1 MSQALVN
8 LVPLLDGSNYKAWA
22 RAMESYLKSMDLWE
36 IISRDEPWPTFVN
49 PAHHTVAEDTAM
61 AAWTKISNHVMG
73 NIMLRC
79 TPSIQDKIQDEDAP
93 MAWDTL
99 KIEYGTVGPTTIF

>member
-1 MSQALVN
+1 MVLIKCITQTSNLIAMSQALVN

-36 IISRDEPWPTFVN
+36 IISRDEPQPTFVD

-61 AAWTKISNHVMG
+61 AT
-73 NIMLRC
+73 
-79 TPSIQDKIQDEDAP
+79 
-93 MAWDTL
+93 
-99 KIEYGTVGPTTIF
+99 